1 VELWLAWERVRREV
15 RDGTLGSDFDRRE
28 LGDIEVNPKSAK
40 EEAIEEVWGG
50 YRYVVL
56 ADNREDEGIRVIDLG
71 AGHASTG
78 QTLTGRILMALKSEG
93 LLSETVG
100 AGYIE
105 RNWPPALKE
114 SGAWPLA
121 TLRQSF
127 LNGALTRL
135 LDPDAVLCGKI
146 ADLVWKGEFGLASGQ
161 KPDGSYERVWFNEP
175 LSSEEVAF
183 ESSVFLLLKATAR
196 TLKTPPEPAPV
207 RTAGQ
212 VPEVKPVTPPTEGP
226 GPGPGPTPGAPTQT
240 FRISGDVPPEV
251 WNRLGTRVLPK
262 LRGGSGV
269 RIGIE
274 FTVTV
279 DSGLAQSFQADLKQ
293 ILEDLG
299 LSGRVQIER
308 Q

>member
-1 VELWLAWERVRREV
+1 MISRARVELWLAWERVRREV

-28 LGDIEVNPKSAK
+28 LGDIEVNPKNAK

-78 QTLTGRILMALKSEG
+78 QTLTGRILTTLKAEG
-93 LLSETVG
+93 LLSESVG

-121 TLRQSF
+121 SLRQSF

-146 ADLVWKGEFGLASGQ
+146 AEFVLRGEFGLASGQ
-161 KPDGSYERVWFNEP
+161 KPDGSYERIWFNEP
-175 LSSEEVAF
+175 LPLEEVAF

-207 RTAGQ
+207 STAGQ
-212 VPEVKPVTPPTEGP
+212 VPEVKPVTPPAGGP
-226 GPGPGPTPGAPTQT
+226 GPGPGPTPLPPTQT

-251 WNRLGTRVLPK
+251 WNRWGQGSCPSCGAVLVS
-262 LRGGSGV
+262 GSASTF
-269 RIGIE
+269 R
-274 FTVTV
+274 
-279 DSGLAQSFQADLKQ
+279 SL
-293 ILEDLG
+293 
-299 LSGRVQIER
+299 
-308 Q
+308 